1 MKEKEKENGEK
12 DKKNGEKGN
21 RKENNQKKNIE
32 TENNKERY
40 SIHTTVSK
48 EAYILLEKYKD
59 FKDKANNLTFKKKSQ
74 IIETALELLDNYYN
88 PEKDKLQSIWNR
100 AREDLNMVLVGKRTF
115 LSYISGNYHKALEEN
130 IAIDIIE
137 WYKGKR
143 IHEMTL
149 SELLEA
155 IKCIW
160 LAANYFYKIEIEVG
174 SKGSYQVTFYHDF
187 HSKEYSEYWGA
198 YFSQLLSRQKKC
210 ETEIFARIESLILR
224 ISPSH

>member
-1 MKEKEKENGEK
+1 MKEREEK
-12 DKKNGEKGN
+12 KKREV
-21 RKENNQKKNIE
+21 KENNENKNSEI
-32 TENNKERY
+32 ENNKERY
-40 SIHTTVSK
+40 SIHTTISK
-48 EAYILLEKYKD
+48 EAYALLDKYKG
-59 FKDKANNLTFKKKSQ
+59 FKDKDNNLTFKKKSQ
-74 IIETALELLDNYYN
+74 IIETALELLDNYFN

-115 LSYISGNYHKALEEN
+115 LSYISGNYQKALEEN

-149 SELLEA
+149 AELLES

-160 LAANYFYKIEIEVG
+160 LAANYFYKIETEVG
-174 SKGSYQVTFYHDF
+174 SKGTYQITFYHDL
-187 HSKEYSEYWGA
+187 HKKEYSEYWGA
-198 YFSQLLSRQKKC
+198 YFSQLFFQQKKC